1 MKAVFQ
7 EATVLAE
14 QGVPFVTATVVHTK
28 GSTPQKPGA
37 MLLVRAD
44 GSTVG
49 TLGGGCVEGDI
60 WFAAKEALR
69 EGSGPLYKDYFLNED
84 IAARDGL
91 VCGGSMFFFIEPV
104 MKAGAFTSLAQEV
117 TEAYEGGPSL
127 AVATLVHSPRLPL
140 GNRLIVRED
149 GSTTGTLGD
158 PALDAQAT
166 AHAQEVMPLGQSHRL
181 TTSAGDEVFI
191 EGFTS
196 PATLLLLGGG
206 HVNLA
211 VAQIAHTLGFQ
222 VMVTDDRR
230 EFADKERFPM
240 AEEVWVAPYDH
251 SLDNREVTP
260 NTAIVVA
267 TRGHRYDDMALEA
280 AARTPARYVGLIGS
294 KRKTILIYEALL
306 KRGVPLERVKSIH
319 APIGLDIGGREP
331 REIAVSIMA
340 EIIAWRYNG
349 SGAPMKL
356 EEERI
361 DRIHQ
366 KITPTA
372 VH

>member
-7 EATVLAE
+7 EAAALAQQE
-14 QGVPFVTATVVHTK
+14 DPFVLATVVHTR

-37 MLLVRAD
+37 MLLVRGD

-69 EGSGPLYKDYFLNED
+69 EGGGPLYKDYFLNED

-91 VCGGSMFFFIEPV
+91 VCGGSMYFYIEPV
-104 MKAGAFTSLAQEV
+104 LDSAAFSPLAREV
-117 TEAYEGGPSL
+117 AAAYEGGPSL
-127 AVATLVHSPRLPL
+127 AVATLVLSKRLPL

-149 GSTTGTLGD
+149 GSVTGTLGD
-158 PALDAQAT
+158 EALDARAVAQAL
-166 AHAQEVMPLGQSHRL
+166 EVMPLGKNHRL
-181 TTSAGDEVFI
+181 TTGNGDEVFI
-191 EGFTS
+191 EGYTS
-196 PATLLLLGGG
+196 PATLMLIGGG

-211 VAQIAHTLGFQ
+211 VARMAHQVGFR

-240 AEEVWVAPYDH
+240 ADQVSVAPYDR
-251 SLDNREVTP
+251 SLEAFTITP

-267 TRGHRYDDMALEA
+267 TRGHRYDDTALA
-280 AARTPARYVGLIGS
+280 SAARSPARYVGLIGS
-294 KRKTILIYEALL
+294 KRKTILIYEHLL
-306 KRGVPLERVKSIH
+306 KSGVPLERVKSIH
-319 APIGLDIGGREP
+319 APIGLDIGGRSP
-331 REIAVSIMA
+331 DEIAVSIMA
-340 EIIAWRYNG
+340 ELIAFRHG
-349 SGAPMKL
+349 TPGGPMKL

-361 DRIHQ
+361 DRIYQ
-366 KITPTA
+366 KVAPTA